1 MGYISVGRPLVDSDN
16 DGTVDG
22 ILNRLNAGSGMDITY
37 SSSTGVLTLAVD
49 ESELSGSGTTVT
61 YSSGAPSDGTGSNG
75 GLAIDYTN
83 GDIYRKHSN
92 AWDLIDQI
100 PSLRRTRMFTSRYA
114 TSSGFV
120 SGKFTVDGEHYFH
133 ANSFPNCTSAAEAE
147 TYLNNLGWNR
157 NSRIVFSQRDDPKD
171 ISVFRATSSTIYKT
185 GVTGFSGSAGS
196 SNIGLDLEKESGQ
209 DLAND
214 TVYIVEVL
222 PRMNFEQLTNGS
234 VSLKEMNFDNITFTF
249 SGDGSASTQFVI
261 ANLVVA
267 TYRSAKYHVQITNTT
282 DSTYQ
287 VSEVMLVH
295 NGSTST
301 INEYGLVYSDSILAN
316 IITDVN
322 SGNARVILTNV
333 GDSDNYEVNIAVK
346 ALTT

>member
-22 ILNRLNAGSGMDITY
+22 ILNRINAGSGMDITY
-37 SSSTGVLTLAVD
+37 SASTGILTLAVD
-49 ESELSGSGTTVT
+49 ASELGTGTGIT
-61 YSSGAPSDGTGSNG
+61 FSSGAPSSGDGSNG
-75 GLAIDYTN
+75 DLGVDYTN
-83 GDIYRKHSN
+83 GNLYRKTGG
-92 AWDLIDQI
+92 AWEFMDQF
-100 PSLRRTRMFTSRYA
+100 PSLIRTRMFTSRYL
-114 TSSGFV
+114 TSGGFA
-120 SGKFTVDGEHYFH
+120 SGKFTVDGEHYFN
-133 ANSFPNCTSAAEAE
+133 ATSFPNCTSAAEAE

-157 NSRIVFSQRDDPKD
+157 NSRIVFTQRDDPKD
-171 ISVFRATSSTIYKT
+171 ISVFRATSSTIYT
-185 GVTGFSGSAGS
+185 QGDTGFSGSGIS
-196 SNIGLDLEKESGQ
+196 TSVGLDLEKESGQ

-222 PRMNFEQLTNGS
+222 PRMNIEHKSNGS
-234 VSLKEMNFDNITFTF
+234 VSIQEMNLDNVTYTFT
-249 SGDGSASTQFVI
+249 GDSNTATEFVI
-261 ANLVVA
+261 ANLAVS

-301 INEYGLVYSDSILAN
+301 INEYGVVYSDSILAN

-333 GDSDNYEVNIAVK
+333 GDSDDYEVNIAVK

>member
-37 SSSTGVLTLAVD
+37 SASTGVLTLAVD

-75 GLAIDYTN
+75 GLAIDVN
-83 GDIYRKHSN
+83 SGDFYRKQSGS
-92 AWDLIDQI
+92 WGLLDQI
-100 PSLRRTRMFTSRYA
+100 PSLRRTRMFTSRFA

-120 SGKFTVDGEHYFH
+120 SGKFTVDGEHYFN
-133 ANSFPNCTSAAEAE
+133 ATSFPNCTSAAEAE

-157 NSRIVFSQRDDPKD
+157 NSRIVFVQRDDPKD
-171 ISVFRATSSTIYKT
+171 ISVFRATSSTIYT
-185 GVTGFSGSAGS
+185 QGDSGFSGSGTS
-196 SNIGLDLEKESGQ
+196 TSVGLDLEKESGQ
-209 DLAND
+209 DLADD

-222 PRMNFEQLTNGS
+222 PRMNIEHLTNGS
-234 VSLKEMNFDNITFTF
+234 VSIKEVNFDNITFTF
-249 SGDGSASTQFVI
+249 SGDGNTSTQFVI

-267 TYRSAKYHVQITNTT
+267 TYRSAKYHIQITNTT

-287 VSEVMLVH
+287 VSEVMLIH

-301 INEYGLVYSDSILAN
+301 INEYGVVYSDSVLAN

-322 SGNARVILTNV
+322 GGNARVILNNV

>member
-37 SSSTGVLTLAVD
+37 SASTGVLTLAVD

-75 GLAIDYTN
+75 GLAIDVN
-83 GDIYRKHSN
+83 SGDFYRKQSGS
-92 AWDLIDQI
+92 WGLLDQI

-120 SGKFTVDGEHYFH
+120 SGKFTVDGEHYFN
-133 ANSFPNCTSAAEAE
+133 ATSFPNCTSAAEAE

-157 NSRIVFSQRDDPKD
+157 NSRIVFVQRDDPKD
-171 ISVFRATSSTIYKT
+171 ISVFRATSSTIYT
-185 GVTGFSGSAGS
+185 QGDSGFSGSGTS
-196 SNIGLDLEKESGQ
+196 TSVGLDLEKESGQ
-209 DLAND
+209 DLADD

-222 PRMNFEQLTNGS
+222 PRMNIEHLTNGS
-234 VSLKEMNFDNITFTF
+234 VSLKETNFDNITFTF
-249 SGDGSASTQFVI
+249 SGDGNTSTQFVI

-267 TYRSAKYHVQITNTT
+267 TYRSAKYHIQITNTT

-287 VSEVMLVH
+287 VSEVMLIH

-301 INEYGLVYSDSILAN
+301 INEYGVVYSDSVLAN

-322 SGNARVILTNV
+322 GGNARVILNNV

>member
-37 SSSTGVLTLAVD
+37 SASTGVLTLAVD

-75 GLAIDYTN
+75 GLAIDVN
-83 GDIYRKHSN
+83 SGDFYRKQSGS
-92 AWDLIDQI
+92 WGLLDQI
-100 PSLRRTRMFTSRYA
+100 PSLRRTRMFTARYL
-114 TSSGFV
+114 TSSGFA
-120 SGKFTVDGEHYFH
+120 SGKFTVDGEHYFN
-133 ANSFPNCTSAAEAE
+133 ATSFPNCTSAAEAE

-157 NSRIVFSQRDDPKD
+157 NSRIVFVQRDDPKD
-171 ISVFRATSSTIYKT
+171 ISVFRATSSTIYT
-185 GVTGFSGSAGS
+185 QGDSGFSGSGTS
-196 SNIGLDLEKESGQ
+196 TSVGLDLEKESGQ
-209 DLAND
+209 DLADD

-222 PRMNFEQLTNGS
+222 PRMNIEHLTNGS
-234 VSLKEMNFDNITFTF
+234 VSLKETNFDNITFTF
-249 SGDGSASTQFVI
+249 SGDGNTSTQFVI

-267 TYRSAKYHVQITNTT
+267 TYRSAKYHIQITNTT

-287 VSEVMLVH
+287 VSEVMLIH

-301 INEYGLVYSDSILAN
+301 INEYGVVYSDSVLAN

-322 SGNARVILTNV
+322 GGNARVILNNV